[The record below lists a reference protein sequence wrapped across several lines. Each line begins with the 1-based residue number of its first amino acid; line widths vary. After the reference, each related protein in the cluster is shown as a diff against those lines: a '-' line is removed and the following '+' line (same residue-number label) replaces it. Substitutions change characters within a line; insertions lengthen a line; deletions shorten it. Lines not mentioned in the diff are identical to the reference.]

1 LELLDCDPTN
11 VDEGGDLDDDDEE
24 EFDSIP
30 SPAHHPR
37 SG

>member
-1 LELLDCDPTN
+1 
-11 VDEGGDLDDDDEE
+11 VDEGGDLDGDDEE

-30 SPAHHPR
+30 SPAHHPH

>member
-1 LELLDCDPTN
+1 

-30 SPAHHPR
+30 SPAHHPH